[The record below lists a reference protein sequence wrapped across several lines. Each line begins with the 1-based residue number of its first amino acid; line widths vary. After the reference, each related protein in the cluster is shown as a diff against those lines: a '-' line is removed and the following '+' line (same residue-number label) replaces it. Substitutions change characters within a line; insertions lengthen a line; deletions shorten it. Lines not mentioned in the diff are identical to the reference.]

1 MEFAPFKPHPELRRL
16 VNPQEFTEIS
26 NGDFTRI
33 GRGIRLSIKLMTKMK
48 VQVQAFRDPWYE

>member
-1 MEFAPFKPHPELRRL
+1 MEIAPFKPHPELRRL

-48 VQVQAFRDPWYE
+48 VQALCDPWYE